1 MRLLSLFTL
10 SIFALALV
18 VETAQAGFGVTPP
31 FVRNTSLTKN
41 SIYEQSI
48 LLVRAN
54 PDSPLKAEITIDA
67 PEIADWIEI
76 VQGDEFI
83 LPRGEQKVPMTI
95 RVTVPNNAEFKRYDG
110 SIRIKT
116 GTVEAAE
123 GRGSVNI
130 SLGAQI
136 DIDLTVIDKVIKD
149 FRIRRVNLP
158 DLNTGHSLAWLYFP
172 GKIQFKMLL
181 ENTGNVD
188 VAPSSVAFKIY
199 DPSGRV
205 LLEETSNLGRIG
217 EVQPFATKE
226 VTASIP
232 TRLPEGAYLAR
243 YEILNG
249 ETVVQAGELNMNIL
263 PAGTLQSAS
272 FGFTG
277 LSLPHKVS
285 ILLPIFSLVLIV
297 LLYWYARR
305 NQKRNNY

>member
-1 MRLLSLFTL
+1 MRLLSFFTL
-10 SIFALALV
+10 SILAVLLV
-18 VETAQAGFGVTPP
+18 SETAQAGFGVTPP

-48 LLVRAN
+48 LLVRGD
-54 PDSPLKAEITIDA
+54 PDTALEAEITIDA

-76 VQGDEFI
+76 VEGNEFI
-83 LPRGEQKVPMTI
+83 LPRGEQKVPMTV
-95 RVTVPNNAEFKRYDG
+95 RVVVPNDAEFKRYEG

-116 GTVEAAE
+116 GNVEEAE

-136 DIDLTVIDKVIKD
+136 DIDLTVIDKEIKD

-158 DLNTGHSLAWLYFP
+158 DLNAGHSLAWLYFP

-188 VAPSSVAFKIY
+188 IAPSEVSFKIY
-199 DPSGRV
+199 DPSGRI
-205 LLEETSNLGRIG
+205 LLEETSHLGKITK
-217 EVQPFATKE
+217 VQPFATEE
-226 VTASIP
+226 VTAHIP

-243 YEILNG
+243 YEIKNDD
-249 ETVVQAGELNMNIL
+249 TVVQAGELNMNIL
-263 PAGTLQSAS
+263 APGSLQSAS
-272 FGFTG
+272 FGFNG

-285 ILLPIFSLVLIV
+285 IILPIFSLVLIV
-297 LLYWYARR
+297 VLYWYARR
-305 NQKRNNY
+305 NQKRTSR